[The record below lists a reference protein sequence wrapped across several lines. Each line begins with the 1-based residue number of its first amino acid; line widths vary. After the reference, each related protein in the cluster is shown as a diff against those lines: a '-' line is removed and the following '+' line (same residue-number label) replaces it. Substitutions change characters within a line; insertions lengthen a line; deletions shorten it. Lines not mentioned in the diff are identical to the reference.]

1 MMPQI
6 LPNHAFLY
14 TWQSSHFQTNKLARL
29 VRGCIFSIVV
39 QRDCLLSNLF
49 ISHEWNDSESMIT
62 IRYEKGKMT
71 SRRIWP
77 NQVKKV
83 EIGLNSPKSVYKMSK
98 WQKMSKKVSIKVENG
113 HNKSKSGSK
122 RSISGSKQS
131 KMAKRLFRMAK
142 MVNFVIF
149 CQNDC

>member
-1 MMPQI
+1 MPQI

-14 TWQSSHFQTNKLARL
+14 TWQSSHYQTNKLARL

-71 SRRIWP
+71 SRADRRRVETSRK
-77 NQVKKV
+77 NVLKSRKV
-83 EIGLNSPKSVYKMSK
+83 NLKGRK
-98 WQKMSKKVSIKVENG
+98 
-113 HNKSKSGSK
+113 
-122 RSISGSKQS
+122 
-131 KMAKRLFRMAK
+131 
-142 MVNFVIF
+142 
-149 CQNDC
+149 